1 MSDPIN
7 GVSNPAGNIPTGN
20 KAKPSQESAATPAPA
35 SPTTESSAVVN
46 LTETAETLQIL
57 QKQLADAPAVDQ
69 QKIDSI
75 KQALLEGKYQVD
87 ADKVAEKFIEI
98 EKALGKV

>member
-7 GVSNPAGNIPTGN
+7 GVSNPAGNIPTGS
-20 KAKPSQESAATPAPA
+20 KPKPSQENATPPVSA

-75 KQALLEGKYQVD
+75 KQASLEGKYQVD

>member
-1 MSDPIN
+1 MFKSHDNSLWHKFLLKNCFLVVSDQ
-7 GVSNPAGNIPTGN
+7 V
-20 KAKPSQESAATPAPA
+20 
-35 SPTTESSAVVN
+35 
-46 LTETAETLQIL
+46 
-57 QKQLADAPAVDQ
+57 AVDQ